1 MMNKLINPILLTVCL
16 LFTACD
22 ADKIL
27 PGEVMVWSYD
37 ILTPEGIKWEK
48 SSLGWTPED
57 YFRVNSKGGDMVMTC
72 ENYDSFSLASNK
84 SDIYDCDWMT
94 VKAEG
99 NQLKFHFPYNDSGAP
114 EASKHITVSA
124 KDGKRTAKA
133 IIHVARTFE
142 KEEQPQ
148 PAPLP

>member
-114 EASKHITVSA
+114 EASEHITVSA

-133 IIHVARTFE
+133 ILHVARTFE

>member
-1 MMNKLINPILLTVCL
+1 
-16 LFTACD
+16 
-22 ADKIL
+22 
-27 PGEVMVWSYD
+27 
-37 ILTPEGIKWEK
+37 
-48 SSLGWTPED
+48 
-57 YFRVNSKGGDMVMTC
+57 
-72 ENYDSFSLASNK
+72 
-84 SDIYDCDWMT
+84 MT

-114 EASKHITVSA
+114 EASEHITVSA

>member
-48 SSLGWTPED
+48 SSLGWTQ
-57 YFRVNSKGGDMVMTC
+57 K
-72 ENYDSFSLASNK
+72 
-84 SDIYDCDWMT
+84 II
-94 VKAEG
+94 
-99 NQLKFHFPYNDSGAP
+99 SG
-114 EASKHITVSA
+114 
-124 KDGKRTAKA
+124 
-133 IIHVARTFE
+133 
-142 KEEQPQ
+142 
-148 PAPLP
+148 